1 MPERPEQGADYNSF
15 GAIEIGAQ
23 RREKSGRLSEEQKY
37 NKWQYIRD
45 PGPGQESIQSFTGG
59 VHSFVRK

>member
-15 GAIEIGAQ
+15 DAIEIGAQ
-23 RREKSGRLSEEQKY
+23 RREKSGRLSEKQKY
-37 NKWQYIRD
+37 NKRQHIGE
-45 PGPGQESIQSFTGG
+45 PGLGQESIQSFTGG